1 MDYRP
6 RAPVDPSSVLPF
18 AYHAVV
24 SALLRSAH
32 SVCQVRKEVLLGPL
46 GLLVIQSSTSQQVIP
61 TWESPAKKRTEWRM
75 GMMEAA
81 WVPLLSMAE

>member
-1 MDYRP
+1 MRE
-6 RAPVDPSSVLPF
+6 SSGEE
-18 AYHAVV
+18 
-24 SALLRSAH
+24 LRG
-32 SVCQVRKEVLLGPL
+32 K